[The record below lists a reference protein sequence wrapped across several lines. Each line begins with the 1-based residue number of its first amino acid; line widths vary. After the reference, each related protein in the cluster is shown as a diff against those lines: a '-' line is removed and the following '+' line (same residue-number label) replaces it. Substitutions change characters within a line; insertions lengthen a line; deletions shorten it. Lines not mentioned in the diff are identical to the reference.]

1 MNPQSQPKPIRT
13 ALIGTGNIARVHAEG
28 MQKLADRG
36 SIVAAVDVDPERLAE
51 FCDKWD
57 IPNRYTSMT
66 DLLAAE
72 ELDLVHL
79 CTPPGFHRDQAVEA
93 LRSNVNVLCEKP
105 PALTLVEIDE
115 ITAAEKVSD
124 ASFATVFQHRFGS
137 GAQNLQRLIR
147 QSALGAPMTAICNT
161 LWYRPDEYFD
171 LPWRGQ
177 WLVEG
182 GGPTMGHGIHQF
194 DLLLSIFGGWTDVTA
209 VAARQARPTNTE
221 DFSAAIVRFEN
232 GAIATIINSFLS
244 PKETSYLR
252 FDFDHATVELEHL
265 YGYTDD
271 SWSLT
276 AAPGHDDLVR
286 LWKEGL
292 TGQPSGHASQ
302 FAAVFDAIEAGEPLP
317 ATSSASRSTME
328 LIAAIYASAFTGKP
342 VASGEITPESPFY
355 SAMDGSAA
363 PWSDVKASH

>member
-1 MNPQSQPKPIRT
+1 
-13 ALIGTGNIARVHAEG
+13 
-28 MQKLADRG
+28 MQKLADRAR
-36 SIVAAVDVDPERLAE
+36 IVAAVDVDLDRLTE
-51 FCDKWD
+51 FCERWD
-57 IPNRYTSMT
+57 IPNRYRSMAE
-66 DLLAAE
+66 LLEAE

-79 CTPPGFHRDQAVEA
+79 CTPPGFHKDQAIQA

-105 PALTLVEIDE
+105 PALTLAEIDE
-115 ITAAEKVSD
+115 ITAAESESE
-124 ASFATVFQHRFGS
+124 AFFATVFQHRFGS
-137 GAQNLQRLIR
+137 GAQNLGRLVKE
-147 QSALGAPMTAICNT
+147 SALGDPMTAICNT
-161 LWYRPDEYFD
+161 LWYRPDDYFD

-221 DFSAAIVRFEN
+221 DFSSAIVRFEN

-244 PKETSYLR
+244 PRETSYLR

-265 YGYTDD
+265 YGYSDD
-271 SWSLT
+271 NWSLT
-276 AAPGHDDLVR
+276 PVPGHDDLERV
-286 LWKEGL
+286 WKEGL
-292 TGQPSGHASQ
+292 TGKPSGHAAQ
-302 FAAVFDAIEAGEPLP
+302 FAAVFDAIEAKKPLP

-328 LIAAIYASAFTGKP
+328 LIAAIYASAFTGRA
-342 VASGEITPESPFY
+342 VASNEIGPDSPFY

-363 PWSDVKASH
+363 PWSDVKANH